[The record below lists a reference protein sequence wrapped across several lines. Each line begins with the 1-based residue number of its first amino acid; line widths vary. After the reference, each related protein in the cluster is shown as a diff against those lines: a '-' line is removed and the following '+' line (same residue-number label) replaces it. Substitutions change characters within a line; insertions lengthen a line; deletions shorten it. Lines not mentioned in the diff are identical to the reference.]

1 MRKSEMTLD
10 QKRLRSELLVFLKNK
25 DWDLEDTNW
34 FEENLWSQ
42 YELSPIYDNGKM
54 NIELELNMEESYLN
68 FILMDNNSGKEV
80 FIVIKPIKNITNVFK
95 KINDFKDAINS
106 NNFREHINS
115 LFEVTDSIFA
125 DDGSNNLVELSPNE

>member
-1 MRKSEMTLD
+1 MTLD